1 MRPLRTLVVVH
12 ASLVPPESL
21 EGHSDKE
28 IEEWRT
34 EYDVTA
40 TLRKLGHDVR
50 CVGVLDSLTELRGA
64 IADWQ
69 PDIVFNLLEE
79 FDGIVTYDQ
88 HVVAFLELLRQ
99 PYTGCNPR
107 GLLLS
112 RDKSLSK
119 QLLAF
124 HRIATP
130 QFAVFR
136 RGAHI
141 HVPRRL
147 RFPLFVKSTVEDASL
162 GIAQA
167 SVVED
172 AAKLK
177 ERIEFVHEQVKSD
190 ALVEEYIEGRELYV
204 GMMGNERL
212 TRLPVWE
219 MVFGSM
225 PDSLAAIATRKVK
238 WDKRYQAKYG
248 ITTHAAADLP
258 PAVLTALDRLSRRIY
273 RALGMSGYARM
284 DFRVTPQGQ
293 VYVLEANANP
303 NLEAAEDFAESARAA
318 GTPYG
323 ELLEH
328 LMDLGLKY
336 RAQWRA
342 RATAERCATGGA
354 RAPGRPPR
362 RARAAAGR
370 RGGRPRARPP
380 RRGARRLARGGGGGA
395 GGPGGGAGGGAP
407 PPPPPPRGRGGG
419 GGGGGP
425 HTRGAPATG

>member
-1 MRPLRTLVVVH
+1 
-12 ASLVPPESL
+12 
-21 EGHSDKE
+21 
-28 IEEWRT
+28 
-34 EYDVTA
+34 
-40 TLRKLGHDVR
+40 
-50 CVGVLDSLTELRGA
+50 
-64 IADWQ
+64 
-69 PDIVFNLLEE
+69 
-79 FDGIVTYDQ
+79 
-88 HVVAFLELLRQ
+88 VVAFLELMRQ

-112 RDKSLSK
+112 RDKTLAK

-136 RGAHI
+136 RGTRI
-141 HVPRRL
+141 HVPRKL

-172 AAKLK
+172 AAKLR
-177 ERIEFVHEQVKSD
+177 ERIEFVHEQIRSD

-204 GMMGNERL
+204 GVTGNERL

-219 MVFGSM
+219 MVFGSL

-248 ITTHAAADLP
+248 ISTHAATDLP
-258 PAVLTALDRLSRRIY
+258 PTVLAVLDRLSRRIY
-273 RALGMSGYARM
+273 RALGLSGYARM
-284 DFRVTPQGQ
+284 DFRVNAQGE

-318 GTPYG
+318 GIPYG
-323 ELLEH
+323 ELLER

-342 RATAERCATGGA
+342 TYG
-354 RAPGRPPR
+354 
-362 RARAAAGR
+362 
-370 RGGRPRARPP
+370 
-380 RRGARRLARGGGGGA
+380 
-395 GGPGGGAGGGAP
+395 
-407 PPPPPPRGRGGG
+407 
-419 GGGGGP
+419 
-425 HTRGAPATG
+425 

>member
-1 MRPLRTLVVVH
+1 MRTLRTLVVVH

-21 EGHSDKE
+21 EGHTDKE

-34 EYDVTA
+34 EYDVMT
-40 TLRKLGHDVR
+40 TLRASGHEVR
-50 CVGVLDSLTELRGA
+50 CVGVLDSLTELRSA
-64 IADWQ
+64 IADWK

-88 HVVAFLELLRQ
+88 HVVAFLELMRQ

-112 RDKSLSK
+112 RDKSLCK

-124 HRIATP
+124 HRIPTP
-130 QFAVFR
+130 QFSVFR
-136 RGAHI
+136 RGARI
-141 HVPRRL
+141 HVPRKL

-172 AAKLK
+172 TAKLK
-177 ERIEFVHEQVKSD
+177 ERIEFVHEQVGSD

-204 GMMGNERL
+204 GVMGNERL

-225 PDSLAAIATRKVK
+225 PDRLAAIATRKVK

-248 ITTHAAADLP
+248 ITTRAAEDLP
-258 PAVLTALDRLSRRIY
+258 APVLALLDRLSRRIY
-273 RALGMSGYARM
+273 RALGLSGYARM
-284 DFRVTPQGQ
+284 DFRATADGQ

-318 GTPYG
+318 GIAYG
-323 ELLEH
+323 ELLER
-328 LMDLGLKY
+328 LVALGLSY

-342 RATAERCATGGA
+342 SYG
-354 RAPGRPPR
+354 
-362 RARAAAGR
+362 
-370 RGGRPRARPP
+370 
-380 RRGARRLARGGGGGA
+380 
-395 GGPGGGAGGGAP
+395 
-407 PPPPPPRGRGGG
+407 
-419 GGGGGP
+419 
-425 HTRGAPATG
+425 

>member
-1 MRPLRTLVVVH
+1 MRRLRTLVVVH

-21 EGHSDKE
+21 EGHSEKE
-28 IEEWRT
+28 IEGWRT

-40 TLRKLGHDVR
+40 TLRELGHDVR
-50 CVGVLDSLTELRGA
+50 CIGVLDSLTELRSA
-64 IADWQ
+64 IADWK

-88 HVVAFLELLRQ
+88 HVVAFLELMRQ

-112 RDKSLSK
+112 RDKSLCK
-119 QLLAF
+119 QLLIF

-130 QFAVFR
+130 QFVVFR
-136 RGAHI
+136 RGARF
-141 HVPRRL
+141 HVPRKL

-172 AAKLK
+172 AARLK
-177 ERIEFVHEQVKSD
+177 ERVTFVHEQVKSD

-204 GMMGNERL
+204 GLLGNERL

-219 MVFGSM
+219 MVFGSL
-225 PDSLAAIATRKVK
+225 PGTLAAIATRKVK

-248 ITTHAAADLP
+248 ITTHAAVDLP
-258 PAVLTALDRLSRRIY
+258 PTVLTALDRLSRRIY

-284 DFRVTPQGQ
+284 DFRVTSQGQ

-303 NLEAAEDFAESARAA
+303 NLESAEDFAESARAA

-323 ELLEH
+323 KLLER
-328 LMDLGLKY
+328 LIDLGLRY

-342 RATAERCATGGA
+342 SYG
-354 RAPGRPPR
+354 
-362 RARAAAGR
+362 
-370 RGGRPRARPP
+370 
-380 RRGARRLARGGGGGA
+380 
-395 GGPGGGAGGGAP
+395 
-407 PPPPPPRGRGGG
+407 
-419 GGGGGP
+419 
-425 HTRGAPATG
+425 

>member
-1 MRPLRTLVVVH
+1 MRRLRALVVVH
-12 ASLVPPESL
+12 ASLVPPENL
-21 EGHSDKE
+21 EGHSEKE
-28 IEEWRT
+28 IDEWRT
-34 EYDVTA
+34 EYDVTS
-40 TLRKLGHDVR
+40 TLRKLGHEVR

-64 IADWQ
+64 VADWE

-112 RDKSLSK
+112 RDKSLCK
-119 QLLAF
+119 QLLAY

-130 QFAVFR
+130 QFSVFR
-136 RGAHI
+136 RGARI
-141 HVPRRL
+141 QVPRRL

-177 ERIEFVHEQVKSD
+177 ERIEFVHAQIKSD

-204 GMMGNERL
+204 AVLGNERL

-225 PDSLAAIATRKVK
+225 PSSLAAIATRKVK
-238 WDKRYQAKYG
+238 WDKRYQQKYG
-248 ITTHAAADLP
+248 ITTHAALDLAP
-258 PAVLTALDRLSRRIY
+258 QVLTALDRLSRRIY
-273 RALGMSGYARM
+273 RALGLSGYARM
-284 DFRVTPQGQ
+284 DFRLTPEGQ

-303 NLEAAEDFAESARAA
+303 NLEAEEDFAESARAA
-318 GTPYG
+318 GTPYPQ
-323 ELLEH
+323 LLER
-328 LMDLGLKY
+328 LMDLGLRY

-342 RATAERCATGGA
+342 TYG
-354 RAPGRPPR
+354 
-362 RARAAAGR
+362 
-370 RGGRPRARPP
+370 
-380 RRGARRLARGGGGGA
+380 
-395 GGPGGGAGGGAP
+395 
-407 PPPPPPRGRGGG
+407 
-419 GGGGGP
+419 
-425 HTRGAPATG
+425 